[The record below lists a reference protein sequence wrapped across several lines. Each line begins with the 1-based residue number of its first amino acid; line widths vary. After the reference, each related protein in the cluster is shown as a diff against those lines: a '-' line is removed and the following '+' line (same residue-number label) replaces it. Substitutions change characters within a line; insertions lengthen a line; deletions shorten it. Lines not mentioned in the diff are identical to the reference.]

1 MAEKIVILGNGFDLR
16 HFLPTK
22 YDHLITIL
30 KVIEN
35 IKFGNEVETDFDE
48 LFGNLFKEKDKWFYE
63 KINEYY
69 ETKNIYFETVGLK
82 SIQKRLKTN
91 KWFQY
96 LKSVEDNKIETWID
110 FETEINRVLLLLNNF
125 FFSYNNLEGEHQ
137 FEFYNGY
144 DSENSYFFI
153 QNHLYKRTFSN
164 KLQYNILL
172 NFGLISLHD
181 IITTLNE
188 NFTLIID
195 GEIQYFKE
203 KIFFDSIYHSLEEF
217 IGIFNDYIVFI
228 VNKFYR
234 YFKEE
239 EKENFVVKNNKL
251 LLDKIDYLYSFN
263 YTDTFTK
270 LYKLNGRNE
279 QMRLMGKIIYNQKTI
294 TPNFLHGEALDD
306 WKIFND
312 KGEIENA
319 SYENLKIVLGVDD
332 IDDSLKSNKLFQF
345 TKYFQKL
352 HKNTSYL
359 FLDDIVQLIEKPR
372 TKHEDDYIF
381 YFWGHSLD
389 ISDRDY
395 INDVIKIVLSREDN
409 KMIVFYHS
417 ISAKAELLKNLLF
430 VIQDKNIIENLMK
443 SKRLQF
449 IESTPENLFKELA

>member
-16 HFLPTK
+16 HYLPTK
-22 YDHLITIL
+22 YNHLITIL
-30 KVIEN
+30 REIEN
-35 IKFGNEVETDFDE
+35 YVFSDSEVSFSD
-48 LFGNLFKEKDKWFYE
+48 LFNGSFKEKDEFFYNG
-63 KINEYY
+63 ILNYY
-69 ETKNIYFETVGLK
+69 DVQNIKFNSEELK
-82 SIQKRLKTN
+82 SIQERLKTN
-91 KWFQY
+91 NWFKY
-96 LKSVEDNKIETWID
+96 LKTVEDSKIETWID
-110 FETEINRVLLLLNNF
+110 FETEIVRVLSNISNYFEDFNNGLLKNFQGRYSDTEYVFSLNKN
-125 FFSYNNLEGEHQ
+125 
-137 FEFYNGY
+137 Y
-144 DSENSYFFI
+144 DNTYF
-153 QNHLYKRTFSN
+153 KN
-164 KLQYNILL
+164 KLQRNILIF
-172 NFGLISLHD
+172 FGLFYSSIKSD
-181 IITTLNE
+181 FVYINQE
-188 NFTLIID
+188 FTIIID
-195 GEIQYFKE
+195 RKIQYYKE
-203 KIFFDSIYHSLEEF
+203 KYFFDTIYKSLEEF

-239 EKENFVVKNNKL
+239 EKENFIVKNNKL

-306 WKIFND
+306 WKIFNH

-395 INDVIKIVLSREDN
+395 INDVIKIVLSREYN
-409 KMIVFYHS
+409 KMNVFYHS